1 MCSEGNTTV
10 QRNELHR
17 DAFSTKVCCEWGDH
31 SELTSFKAEYLDLHA
46 LLPPPLPITGQAF
59 DLKGFEQ
66 GSCVV
71 CLSVPFPHFIWRNQG

>member
-46 LLPPPLPITGQAF
+46 LLPPPLPITGHSMNVGMWAT
-59 DLKGFEQ
+59 
-66 GSCVV
+66 
-71 CLSVPFPHFIWRNQG
+71 PP